1 MEPLVILLAFAA
13 GLGFRSAGYP
23 PLLGYLL
30 AGFFAH
36 ALGLGQGE
44 AISIIADLGITL
56 LLFTIGLKLNL
67 RELISPQVWGVASLQ
82 MMGVI
87 PLTWLLIEAAGFFFP
102 ALALP
107 SHGAALT
114 LAFALSFSST
124 VFTTKTFEE
133 KGETIALHAAIAI
146 GILIIQD
153 LFAVGYLVVSSGKL
167 PTVYGLGLVALPLL
181 RPLLGRLLSWVGHGE
196 LLVLF
201 GFVIAV
207 GGAALFES
215 VNLKGDLGALVIGM
229 LLNAHGKS
237 TELYRSLISFKDI
250 FLIGFFLQI
259 GYNGLPNSEMM
270 LVAFTL
276 GILVLIRPVLYFL
289 LLTAFHLRAR
299 TALLAALSL
308 ATYSEFGLIVAQ
320 LAAEEAVLDN
330 AWVTAVALALS
341 LSFFIATPLNNRA
354 TDIYNRFAPFLSR
367 FERRQRRQEDEL
379 GAPGAGEII
388 IVGAGRVGSGA
399 YRFMSARFPGNVLCV
414 EESADK
420 AAQLVAAGV
429 NCVHGDGNDRD
440 FWRRADLDNRKL
452 ILVSLTNH
460 RENMGVVKL
469 LQSLDYAGSLA
480 VISRYPDEEREI
492 RERGCVTF
500 NLYAEAGH
508 GFAEHVLSTLSH
520 KKVAANISAP
530 QQPDELQ

>member
-13 GLGFRSAGYP
+13 GLIFRSAGYP

-30 AGFFAH
+30 AGFCAH
-36 ALGLGQGE
+36 ALGLGQGD
-44 AISIIADLGITL
+44 AITTIADLGITL

-82 MMGVI
+82 MIAVI
-87 PLTWLLIEAAGFFFP
+87 PLTWLLIEGAGHWVP

-133 KGETIALHAAIAI
+133 KGEAVALHAAIAI

-153 LFAVGYLVVSSGKL
+153 LFAVGYLAVASGKF
-167 PTVYGLGLVALPLL
+167 PTVYALALLALPLL
-181 RPLLGRLLSWVGHGE
+181 RPLLGRLLTWVGHGE

-215 VNLKGDLGALVIGM
+215 VNLKGDLGALVVGM

-237 TELYRSLISFKDI
+237 TELYKSLISFKDI

-259 GYNGLPNSEMM
+259 GYNGLPDSEML
-270 LVAFTL
+270 LVVLAL
-276 GILVLIRPVLYFL
+276 GLLILIRPVLYFL
-289 LLTAFHLRAR
+289 LLTTFRLRAR

-320 LAAEEAVLDN
+320 LAADEGVLGSP
-330 AWVTAVALALS
+330 WVTAIALALS
-341 LSFFIATPLNNRA
+341 LSFFIATPLNNRS
-354 TDIYNRFAPFLSR
+354 TEIYKRFAPLWPR
-367 FERRQRRQEDEL
+367 FEPRIGRREDNL
-379 GAPGAGEII
+379 MAPCAGEII
-388 IVGAGRVGSGA
+388 IVGAGRVGTGA
-399 YRFMSARFPGNVLCV
+399 YRFMNSRYPGNVLCI
-414 EESADK
+414 EENTDK
-420 AAQLVAAGV
+420 AAQLAAEGI

-440 FWRRADLDNRKL
+440 FWERADLDNRRL

-460 RENMGVVKL
+460 KENMGVVKL
-469 LQSLDYAGSLA
+469 LQSLDYHGNLA
-480 VISRYPDEEREI
+480 VVSRYPDEEREI
-492 RERGCVTF
+492 REHGCVTF

-508 GFAEHVLSTLSH
+508 GFAEHVLSQ
-520 KKVAANISAP
+520 VAPSISAP
-530 QQPDELQ
+530 QGQQEL